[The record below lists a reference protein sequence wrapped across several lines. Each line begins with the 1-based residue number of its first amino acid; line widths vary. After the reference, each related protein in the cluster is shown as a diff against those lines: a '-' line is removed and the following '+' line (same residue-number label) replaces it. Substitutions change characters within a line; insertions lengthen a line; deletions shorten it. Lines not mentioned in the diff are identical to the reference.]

1 MLEVISRQLR
11 TDYFLKINFN
21 TFNKVNKIGKKLLY
35 KILLPL
41 SSSLQLPFLIRLL
54 IFIRNF
60 RRI

>member
-11 TDYFLKINFN
+11 MDYFLKINFN
-21 TFNKVNKIGKKLLY
+21 AFNKVNKIGKKLLY